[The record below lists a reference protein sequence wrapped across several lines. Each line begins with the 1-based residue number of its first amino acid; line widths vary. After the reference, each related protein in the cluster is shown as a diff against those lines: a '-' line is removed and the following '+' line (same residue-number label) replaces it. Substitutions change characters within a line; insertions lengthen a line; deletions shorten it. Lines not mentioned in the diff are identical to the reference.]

1 MTGLVE
7 RLRDALEAFKDAP
20 GHRWVDLTVNVGP
33 DGDLPIL
40 NRAYVTLEDLRE
52 IAARIEALEA
62 GLRAIL
68 EANDAAVTA
77 MLECTDDDEAM
88 RLASIRGV
96 TFGAVIEDAR
106 ALLASLL
113 LSSGGGGSAR
123 VSLTAAGSDLATPGK
138 DGVSR

>member
-7 RLRDALEAFKDAP
+7 RLSHDELKECVAIIGWVFPAVTDDKLRLERLWKYASQA
-20 GHRWVDLTVNVGP
+20 
-33 DGDLPIL
+33 
-40 NRAYVTLEDLRE
+40 
-52 IAARIEALEA
+52 AARIEALEA

>member
-62 GLRAIL
+62 GLRPFAEIGQHIKSSL
-68 EANDAAVTA
+68 IEYTIRAPGHSLRLADANDFRHA
-77 MLECTDDDEAM
+77 
-88 RLASIRGV
+88 
-96 TFGAVIEDAR
+96 
-106 ALLASLL
+106 ASLL